1 MNEGTLALLVP
12 FGFFLLVGV
21 SIWLVLHF
29 RAKKDLEIQQ
39 TVRMALDK
47 GAELT
52 PELIEQLGASNK
64 PHPLQDVRRG
74 IVWITV
80 AVGIALFG
88 FFVPDP
94 SNHAFLALLA
104 IAMLPFAI
112 GLGYLAMHLFSRQQP
127 A

>member
-1 MNEGTLALLVP
+1 MSEGTLALLVP

-21 SIWLVLHF
+21 SIWMVLHF
-29 RAKKDLEIQQ
+29 RARKELEVQQ
-39 TVRMALDK
+39 TVRMALEK

-64 PHPLQDVRRG
+64 PHPLKDVRRG
-74 IVWITV
+74 IVWITT
-80 AVGIALFG
+80 ALAIALFG

-94 SNHAFLALLA
+94 SNHAFLAFLA
-104 IAMLPFAI
+104 IAMLPFAT
-112 GLGYLAMHLFSRQQP
+112 GLGYLALHRFSRRQP